1 MGVPGSGVDFVP
13 PAEADKAP
21 AGDVFQV
28 VEVGGEEEHGEDED
42 EDAVLGGGWGVSE
55 GGGGKGGR
63 GEGGNGQ
70 TVGEEGDVEAEEVDE
85 EGGWEGGGG

>member
-1 MGVPGSGVDFVP
+1 MPAVLRLEHPVGVPGSGVDFVP

-55 GGGGKGGR
+55 GGGGKG
-63 GEGGNGQ
+63 
-70 TVGEEGDVEAEEVDE
+70 D
-85 EGGWEGGGG
+85 GGGTNKLLVKKGM